1 MSKALYD
8 LGVLD
13 HASWNAGISGGSW
26 YVTAHYLASL
36 QRTTGG
42 LADPAAVIA
51 AIKDR
56 VMYSIFG
63 DYFLGNEVRP
73 SCVCVMHV
81 YVCLSLFG
89 SARARAW
96 FYDWVVL
103 MFSTH

>member
-73 SCVCVMHV
+73 SCVC
-81 YVCLSLFG
+81 YVCVCVSLSFWKRTRQGL
-89 SARARAW
+89 
-96 FYDWVVL
+96 VL
-103 MFSTH
+103 